1 MNGQGVL
8 PARRRIDA
16 AGLCFLMLTSIGW
29 GLNWPIMKHILTQW
43 PPLSSRG
50 LTGLVGCAAL
60 ALYALSR
67 RQSLRVPAHVWP
79 RLLMSSFLNV
89 TIWMAVMGLALV
101 WLPASE
107 CAVIA
112 YTMPVWTALLAWP
125 VLGERPNLLRVIA
138 LVMAFAGIMA
148 LLGGNGF
155 SSSMDKLPGIALALF
170 GAAGFAL
177 GTVLAKKY
185 PVTLPGASSAAW
197 QIGIGCLPIAIVGV
211 LFERPDP
218 HALDASG
225 WWSLAYMTFI
235 QFCIAYVAWFAALAR
250 LPASVAAIG
259 TMLVPVIGVVVSA
272 IALNEPLGLPQ
283 IAALTFT
290 LAGVALAARS

>member
-1 MNGQGVL
+1 MTGQGV
-8 PARRRIDA
+8 ARTKLDA
-16 AGLCFLMLTSIGW
+16 AGLAFLMMTSVGW

-43 PPLSSRG
+43 PPLSARG
-50 LTGLVGCAAL
+50 LTGLVGCLAL
-60 ALYALSR
+60 ALYALWR
-67 RQSLRVPAHVWP
+67 KQSLRVPSHVWP

-125 VLGERPNLLRVIA
+125 VLGERPNFMRVIA
-138 LVMAFAGIMA
+138 LVMAFAGIIA
-148 LLGGNGF
+148 LLGGNSF
-155 SSSMDKLPGIALALF
+155 SSSVEKLPGIALALS
-170 GAAGFAL
+170 GAIGFAL
-177 GTVLAKKY
+177 GTVLVKKY
-185 PVTLPGASSAAW
+185 PVALPSATSVAW
-197 QIGIGCLPIAIVGV
+197 QIGIGCLPIAIIG
-211 LFERPDP
+211 LLIERPDVN
-218 HALDASG
+218 ALTASG

-235 QFCIAYVAWFAALAR
+235 QFCIAYVAWFAALER

-259 TMLVPVIGVVVSA
+259 TMLVPVIGVVISA
-272 IALNEPLGLPQ
+272 ITLGEPLGVAQ
-283 IAALTFT
+283 IAALSFT

>member
-1 MNGQGVL
+1 VSGQGG
-8 PARRRIDA
+8 ARTKLDA
-16 AGLCFLMLTSIGW
+16 AGLAFLMMTSVGW

-50 LTGLVGCAAL
+50 LTGLVGCIAL

-89 TIWMAVMGLALV
+89 TIWMAVMGLALL

-125 VLGERPNLLRVIA
+125 VLGERLNGLRVIA
-138 LVMAFAGIMA
+138 LVMAFAGIIA
-148 LLGGNGF
+148 LLGGNTF
-155 SSSMDKLPGIALALF
+155 SSSMEKLPGIALALF
-170 GAAGFAL
+170 GAVGFAL

-185 PVTLPGASSAAW
+185 PVALPGVSSAAW
-197 QIGIGCLPIAIVGV
+197 QIGIGCLPIAIVGL
-211 LFERPDP
+211 LFERPDVN
-218 HALDASG
+218 ALDASG
-225 WWSLAYMTFI
+225 WWSLAYMTFV

-272 IALNEPLGLPQ
+272 IALKEPLGLPQ